1 MSTVVVTGGG
11 GFLGRNLRETLGS
24 TPECHVYSCESTTL
38 PADRAAMLQDAEVVF
53 HLAGVN
59 RPASDAG
66 FHEGNVE
73 ATRRLLEEVGR
84 RKEPPKIIFASSI
97 QATGTSAYGHSK
109 RMAEDLL
116 EAFAKNTGAEV
127 VAYRLKNIFG
137 KWSRPHYNSVV
148 ATFCHQ
154 LARGLPM
161 DVADPAR
168 PLELVYV
175 DDVVREFVGEIT
187 PRQPGYRLAA
197 EMAGHHTTLGE
208 LADLVAGFA
217 ESRRSLVMPD
227 LRDAFA
233 KSLYATF
240 LSFLPQEAFAYQLEQ
255 RHDARGDLAEFFKS
269 PHAGQIFVS
278 RTRPG
283 VTRGNHYHH
292 TKAEKFLVISG
303 EGVIRLRE
311 VDREHVLEYRVSGDR
326 LRVVDI
332 PPGYTHAIENVG
344 AGDMTVLF
352 WASEM
357 FDPQR
362 PDTHVREVA

>member
-1 MSTVVVTGGG
+1 M
-11 GFLGRNLRETLGS
+11 LR
-24 TPECHVYSCESTTL
+24 V
-38 PADRAAMLQDAEVVF
+38 ADVVF

-59 RPASDAG
+59 RPPSVEG
-66 FHEGNVE
+66 FQSGNVD

-84 RKEPPKIIFASSI
+84 RRTPPKIVFASSI
-97 QATGTSAYGHSK
+97 QAAGTSPYGRSK
-109 RMAEDLL
+109 RAAEELL
-116 EAFAKNTGAEV
+116 EAFARDTGAEV
-127 VAYRLKNIFG
+127 VTYRLKNLFG

-154 LARGLPM
+154 VARGLPI

-175 DDVVREFVGEIT
+175 DDVVRHLVGEIA
-187 PRQPGYRLAA
+187 PLRPGYRLAA
-197 EMAGHHTTLGE
+197 EMAGHRTTLGE
-208 LADLVAGFA
+208 LANLVIGFG

-227 LRDAFA
+227 LRDPFA

-240 LSFLPQEAFAYQLEQ
+240 LSFLPQEEFAYQLEQ
-255 RHDARGDLAEFFKS
+255 RHDARGDLAEFLKS

-311 VDREHVLEYRVSGDR
+311 VDRDHVLEYRVSGDR
-326 LRVVDI
+326 LQVVDI

-362 PDTHVREVA
+362 PDTHFREVA